1 MDLREKPGKVQ
12 KILEFALRLRLIFV
26 VLLVIISVT
35 FVATNMQMMESL
47 PLGASEALGMWLA
60 GAEGATWESARYLG
74 VAAITMFVLCFVFG
88 GVRSGI
94 GSIIS
99 CALFVGSLLALG
111 GSEGIQLIFFA
122 VFAVIA
128 LVLLLV
134 AKWSVACVLF
144 PFALSWLLLTGFVAW
159 FPLSQDVSWL
169 VWAVLSAVG
178 FSCTISFALAAGK
191 ELGAGAPQAGA
202 VVKAGKKMLLPVT
215 LSSALALAALTVDMQ
230 VVGGAQIA
238 SAAVLWIA
246 FVVWFFGFTYG
257 TASFAPWERL
267 RSGSR
272 RVEMKD
278 KKKKTVKK

>member
-26 VLLVIISVT
+26 VLMVLVSVS
-35 FVATNMQMMESL
+35 FVATNVQMMQSL

-60 GAEGATWESARYLG
+60 GADGATWESARYLG
-74 VAAITMFVLCFVFG
+74 VAAVTMFVLFFVFG

-94 GSIIS
+94 GGIVS
-99 CALFVGSLLALG
+99 CALFVASLWSLG
-111 GSEGIQLIFFA
+111 GSEGMQLIFFG
-122 VFAVIA
+122 VFAVVA
-128 LVLLLV
+128 LILLLV
-134 AKWSVACVLF
+134 AKWSIACVLF

-159 FPLSQDVSWL
+159 FPLAEDSAWL
-169 VWAVLSAVG
+169 VWSVLSAIG
-178 FSCTISFALAAGK
+178 FSCTIAFALAAGK

-202 VVKAGKKMLLPVT
+202 IVKAGKKMLLPVT
-215 LSSALALAALTVDMQ
+215 LSSVLALAALTVDMK
-230 VVGGAQIA
+230 VIGGSQIA
-238 SAAVLWIA
+238 SAAILWIA
-246 FVVWFFGFTYG
+246 FIVWFYGFTFG

-278 KKKKTVKK
+278 KKKKKK